1 MGVPATGAG
10 SELLVG
16 LEKRAPNETTGV
28 PLTFVTAISPPASPT
43 TAGPAGAGVTGT
55 VVHRL
60 RGIILGRGKTAASA
74 AGTELTVSNKTVDV
88 SWSALSAATLCIG
101 YQVERAALTK
111 GAVQTTGTG
120 LSDLT
125 WAGTYT
131 GEPNDYWE
139 VEITANGT
147 PDVFRW
153 RKNGGSWTTGVNIT
167 GSAQALSDG
176 VTVAFAATVGHTIGD
191 VWTYTVSGTWKFI
204 AYVYGRTT
212 VTYADSTAVGSESTA
227 VTVTG
232 GDETATNWGLIEAKA
247 NPQDLPQRVEDVIR
261 SNELSASLGRAQS
274 LAGAL
279 SFPAAQD
286 CDLRIGTVVPYL
298 ASFNGAPSASIL
310 ASTAIQRC
318 VFTPTDLANKR
329 VSMWSVNV
337 PGGGAFR
344 PYLRMG
350 SVYNELEFGPLGG
363 NALAG
368 FKAKGISRGD
378 SQFGP
383 MLPTAVV
390 GTYPFAPVLKGTV
403 NRTVHDTYTNL
414 ICAITTGA
422 ARIGS
427 TAYGSF
433 ACKVYPPAGDGTIIT
448 VYYRYSD
455 GVVLAYGAAED
466 YFYPVYDASGYPL
479 GIDDANNAREPL
491 CIGFPGDV
499 SGLATGDTFT
509 GYHPVPIPGTAGA
522 APSYSAQAIRYMTL
536 EGFGPANV
544 KLYKGAS
551 TATDYLATTAS
562 TVKLM
567 RALHQSHY
575 VGGHARL
582 PGSVRPVG
590 TIAVEL
596 DIDRDFDSSTYE
608 DIMRYREALV
618 LQVAIDGARIATQ
631 PGTYSAYREALTLD
645 VYRAKIDSIQ
655 HTVTEGLVTEK
666 IKLTAERLDDPSAA
680 HYQLTTT
687 SAQHWDFTTIETAV

>member
-10 SELLVG
+10 SELLIG

-28 PLTFVTAISPPASPT
+28 PLTCVTAVGAPASPT
-43 TAGPAGAGVTGT
+43 TTGSGGAGVTGI
-55 VVHRL
+55 VVHRI
-60 RGIILGRGKTAASA
+60 RGLILGRGKTAASA
-74 AGTELTVSNKTVDV
+74 AGTELTVSNKTVDL
-88 SWSALSAATLCIG
+88 SWVALLAATNCIG
-101 YQVERAALTK
+101 YQVERAALSK
-111 GAVQTTGTG
+111 ASVQTTGTG

-167 GSAQALSDG
+167 GSAQSLSDG

-191 VWTYTVSGTWKFI
+191 VWTYTVSGTWRFI

-212 VTYADSTAVGSESTA
+212 VAYADSTAVGSENTTIS
-227 VTVTG
+227 VTH
-232 GDETATNWGLIEAKA
+232 GDQTATNWGLVEAKA
-247 NPQDLPQRVEDVIR
+247 NQQELPKRDEAVIR
-261 SNELSASLGRAQS
+261 SAELSASLGRAQS
-274 LAGAL
+274 LAGEL

-298 ASFNGAPSASIL
+298 ATMNGAPAASIL

-363 NALAG
+363 NALVN
-368 FKAKGISRGD
+368 FKAKGVSRGD

-383 MLPTAVV
+383 LLPTVVV
-390 GTYPFAPVLKGTV
+390 GTYPYAPVLKGTLD
-403 NRTVHDTYTNL
+403 RTTHDTYSSL
-414 ICAITTGA
+414 LCEILTTP

-433 ACKVYPPAGDGTIIT
+433 TCKVYPPAGDGTAIT

-455 GVVLAYGAAED
+455 GCVLAYGAAED

-479 GIDDANNAREPL
+479 GIDGSNNQREPL
-491 CIGFPGDV
+491 CISFPGDV
-499 SGLATGDTFT
+499 SGLADGDIFT
-509 GYHPVPIPGTAGA
+509 GYHPVPIPGTAGT
-522 APSYSAQAIRYMTL
+522 APTYTAEAIRYHTL
-536 EGFGPANV
+536 EAFGPANV
-544 KLYKGAS
+544 KLYRGAS
-551 TATDYLATTAS
+551 SATDYLPMTATS
-562 TVKLM
+562 VKIM
-567 RALHQSHY
+567 RALHQAHY

-596 DIDRDFDSSTYE
+596 DVERDFDASTFE

-618 LQVAIDGARIATQ
+618 LQVSIEGARIATQ
-631 PGTYSAYREALTLD
+631 PTTYSAYREGLTLD
-645 VYRAKIDSIQ
+645 VYRAKIDSI
-655 HTVTEGLVTEK
+655 TKSVTEALVVEK
-666 IKLTAERLDDPSAA
+666 MKLTAERLDDPAAA
-680 HYQLTTT
+680 HYQITTT